1 MKPYP
6 NIRDME
12 RPAGITWGD
21 LTALEPR
28 LEALLWAARRASVGC
43 RRWSEVDPVFV
54 PIRSALTELI
64 GFAGGHHRHP
74 VLGGAGAY
82 QVAYWKLYDAVAGLL
97 PVATAEA
104 SLETQRREI
113 VAETCPAESAARAP
127 QERAPARAGNRSRYP

>member
-6 NIRDME
+6 NVRDME
-12 RPAGITWGD
+12 RSAGITWGD

-28 LEALLWAARRASVGC
+28 LEELLWAARRASVGC

-74 VLGGAGAY
+74 VLGSAGAY
-82 QVAYWKLYDAVAGLL
+82 QVAHWKLYDAVAGLF
-97 PVATAEA
+97 PCCADFAEEA
-104 SLETQRREI
+104 LEKQRKEI
-113 VAETCPAESAARAP
+113 AFETCPAEAA
-127 QERAPARAGNRSRYP
+127 

>member
-21 LTALEPR
+21 LTTLEPR
-28 LEALLWAARRASVGC
+28 LEELLWAARRASVSC
-43 RRWSEVDPVFV
+43 RRWSEVDPAFV
-54 PIRSALTELI
+54 PFRSALTELI

-74 VLGGAGAY
+74 VLGSAGAY

-97 PVATAEA
+97 PCSADYAEEA
-104 SLETQRREI
+104 LEKQRKEI
-113 VAETCPAESAARAP
+113 ISETCPAEAA
-127 QERAPARAGNRSRYP
+127 

>member
-28 LEALLWAARRASVGC
+28 LEELLWAARRASVGC

-54 PIRSALTELI
+54 PIRAALTELI
-64 GFAGGHHRHP
+64 GFAGGHQGSHGVVQFP
-74 VLGGAGAY
+74 VGDLVSAGAA
-82 QVAYWKLYDAVAGLL
+82 QHRVSAVL
-97 PVATAEA
+97 PG
-104 SLETQRREI
+104 ETKQPGQLI
-113 VAETCPAESAARAP
+113 P
-127 QERAPARAGNRSRYP
+127 